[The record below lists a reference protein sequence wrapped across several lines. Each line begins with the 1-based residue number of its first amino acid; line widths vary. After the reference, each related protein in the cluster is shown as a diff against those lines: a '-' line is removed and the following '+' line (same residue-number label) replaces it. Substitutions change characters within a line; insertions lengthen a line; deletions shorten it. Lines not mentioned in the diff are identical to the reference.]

1 MNRTARSGN
10 FDFAGF
16 RFVEINRPGK
26 LDHGFRSP
34 ETAAI
39 AGRRTDESLRTKD
52 LMPEPGRKTIS
63 QIRAE
68 ARRGVLEA
76 RVHAQIEEIARR
88 DASNGK
94 PFWEIRLRD
103 AADAMTLKAWSD
115 SANFAACEEFE
126 PEMAVEVEGEFS
138 LTGFGLDARRWVL
151 RPLSADE
158 ASELFEGDDSL
169 RASLQADFERI
180 SQRVSDFS
188 DPRLKALGEAFLGEF
203 GSRFRRAA
211 AARHNHHAFRGG
223 LLRHTAQMMLSAD
236 ALCAAYPGLNRD
248 LLLAG
253 VLVHDCGK
261 LWEMCPAEGAFVI
274 QRELRGELLGH
285 ISIGIEVVNALWRKL
300 PHETWKTAVPLSE
313 EVRLHLLHLIASH
326 HGELQF
332 GSPVEPKTPEAIA
345 LHFLDNLD
353 ARLEMIWSSYER
365 QTEIAPGIL
374 ERVRALNVSPVR
386 SLPRFPSPEK

>member
-1 MNRTARSGN
+1 
-10 FDFAGF
+10 
-16 RFVEINRPGK
+16 
-26 LDHGFRSP
+26 
-34 ETAAI
+34 
-39 AGRRTDESLRTKD
+39 
-52 LMPEPGRKTIS
+52 MPDPGRKTIS

-68 ARRGVLEA
+68 TRRGVLEA

-94 PFWEIRLRD
+94 PFWELRLRD
-103 AADAMTLKAWSD
+103 AGDAMTLKAWSD
-115 SANFAACEEFE
+115 SANFAACEHFQR
-126 PEMAVEVEGEFS
+126 EMAVEVAGEFS

-151 RPLSADE
+151 RPLGPDE
-158 ASELFEGDDSL
+158 AAELYEGDDSF
-169 RASLQADFERI
+169 RVSLQADFEMISKRI
-180 SQRVSDFS
+180 GDLS
-188 DPRLKALGEAFLGEF
+188 DPRLRALGESFLEEF

-223 LLRHTAQMMLSAD
+223 LLRHTAQMMHSAD
-236 ALCAAYPGLNRD
+236 ALCDAYLRLNRD

-253 VLVHDCGK
+253 VLLHDCGK

-285 ISIGIEVVNALWRKL
+285 ISIGIEVANTLWRKL
-300 PHETWKTAVPLSE
+300 SLDTWKTAIPPSE
-313 EVRLHLLHLIASH
+313 EVRLQLLHLIASH

-386 SLPRFPSPEK
+386 SLPRFSSPQETGS